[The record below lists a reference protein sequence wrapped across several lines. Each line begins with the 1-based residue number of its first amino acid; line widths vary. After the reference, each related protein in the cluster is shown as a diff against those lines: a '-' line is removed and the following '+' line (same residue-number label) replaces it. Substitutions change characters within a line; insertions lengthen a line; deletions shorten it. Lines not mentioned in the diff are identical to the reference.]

1 MPILGTNLNPELIS
15 VCNNATWAIGE
26 ISIQMGESRSH
37 SHRDALSRR
46 LRSPVLKSQLFF
58 CTISSRFFP
67 FGYRRAR
74 NAAIHC
80 HGAAPAGGDYKQTQ
94 YPKDFAGEHRYHSV
108 AALTPAGSLPH
119 TGEVLT
125 RSRPNFARIVR
136 TL

>member
-26 ISIQMGESRSH
+26 ISIQMGESCS
-37 SHRDALSRR
+37 D
-46 LRSPVLKSQLFF
+46 
-58 CTISSRFFP
+58 SSLQFIFLAIPYYYNGFFP
-67 FGYRRAR
+67 HPFCSRRAR

-108 AALTPAGSLPH
+108 ARLTPAGSLPH

-125 RSRPNFARIVR
+125 HPHSILPRFSAHSRSFPA
-136 TL
+136 